1 MATSVR
7 EFLETHALHER
18 VSTPSTVGWNGQ
30 WPERVEGECRVC
42 DAKRAHRIWPS
53 KVAGVTREWGVYM
66 LAGTG
71 EDFGSSG
78 LPVWV
83 GPNARGG
90 WIQKARQ
97 LPAPAGAAGNLASP
111 PPTAS

>member
-42 DAKRAHRIWPS
+42 NAKRAHRIWPS

-66 LAGTG
+66 LAGTR
-71 EDFGSSG
+71 EDGGS
-78 LPVWV
+78 
-83 GPNARGG
+83 RGG
-90 WIQKARQ
+90 RVRAASKEGGGWMRRAGQI
-97 LPAPAGAAGNLASP
+97 PALG
-111 PPTAS
+111 

>member
-42 DAKRAHRIWPS
+42 NAKRAHRIWPS

-71 EDFGSSG
+71 EERGRHRPRFWGRT
-78 LPVWV
+78 PE
-83 GPNARGG
+83 RGG
-90 WIQKARQ
+90 WAPKGTQ
-97 LPAPAGAAGNLASP
+97 LPAPWGAA
-111 PPTAS
+111 

>member
-1 MATSVR
+1 MAMSVR

-42 DAKRAHRIWPS
+42 NAKRAHRIWPS

-66 LAGTG
+66 LAGAR
-71 EDFGSSG
+71 EDRGRSG
-78 LPVWV
+78 LPFCV
-83 GPNARGG
+83 GANQRAGG
-90 WIQKARQ
+90 VQKAGAV
-97 LPAPAGAAGNLASP
+97 PSPVGAAGAQ
-111 PPTAS
+111 A

>member
-42 DAKRAHRIWPS
+42 NAKRAHRIWPS
-53 KVAGVTREWGVYM
+53 KVAGVTRERGVYM
-66 LAGTG
+66 LAGTCG
-71 EDFGSSG
+71 DCGSSG
-78 LPVWV
+78 LVFRVELSEREGWLQQGGELRAPV
-83 GPNARGG
+83 GARVDRG
-90 WIQKARQ
+90 
-97 LPAPAGAAGNLASP
+97 SSS
-111 PPTAS
+111 TT